1 MLKCQDLMMG
11 SIDYIAIVD
20 GNYNV
25 VFNARYET
33 QVNAM
38 AQLIKRSEYINKKYY
53 EIYPELDVEKSTMMR
68 CIRNG
73 EIVVGKNQSVRD
85 FKGHVLRT
93 DNVTIPIIRKG
104 KIMGAVELARDVTT
118 VNSNNDGGEVRNGE
132 FDRMVEKIKA
142 RQGLITFD
150 SIITNSTDMKKTIE
164 YARILAG
171 MLNHTLIYGETG
183 TGKELFAQ
191 AMITESGIPRSKVV
205 IENCAAIPENLFESI
220 LFGTTKG
227 AYTGAEN
234 KKGLLEEADGGIL
247 FLDELNAMPYAVQ
260 GKLLRVMQEGTF
272 RKLGSNIEKKVNV
285 KIIAAMNVDP
295 TEAIENNVLRRDLF
309 YRFSSS
315 MIHIPKL
322 SSRPEDLELYLQ
334 YFLREFNTIYNK
346 EITGYDKEL
355 ETLLKNYTWEGNVRE
370 LKHLVE
376 SMVATSQD
384 SVLGIKD
391 MPNYVYQRVKKG
403 AETEEHETE
412 TIRMQYSDFDFS
424 NMQGFSLTR
433 AMEDHER
440 EIISAVLRQCG
451 GNKAK
456 ASRILDIP
464 RPTLIYKMEKLGIE

>member
-53 EIYPELDVEKSTMMR
+53 EIYPDLDVEKSTMMR

-85 FKGHVLRT
+85 FKGHILRT

-118 VNSNNDGGEVRNGE
+118 VHFEHNTEKDHNTD

-142 RQGLITFD
+142 QQGLITFD
-150 SIITNSTDMKKTIE
+150 SIITNSADVKRTVE

-171 MLNHTLIYGETG
+171 MPHHTLIYGETG

-191 AMITESGIPRSKVV
+191 AMITESGIPRSKV
-205 IENCAAIPENLFESI
+205 ITENCAAIPENLFESI

-272 RKLGSNIEKKVNV
+272 RKLGSNTEKKVNV

-295 TEAIENNVLRRDLF
+295 SEAIEANILRRDLF

-322 SSRPEDLELYLQ
+322 SDRPEDLELYLQ
-334 YFLREFNTIYNK
+334 YFLREFNSIYNK

-376 SMVATSQD
+376 SMVATSKD
-384 SVLGIKD
+384 TILSIKD

-403 AETEEHETE
+403 AETDEAETE

-424 NMQGFSLTR
+424 TMQGFSLTR

>member
-1 MLKCQDLMMG
+1 MLSCKDLVIN
-11 SIDYIAIVD
+11 SIDYISILD
-20 GNYNV
+20 RDFNI
-25 VFNARYET
+25 VFNARYEN
-33 QVNAM
+33 QVNSA
-38 AQLIKRSEYINKKYY
+38 AQMVKRSEYINKKYY

-171 MLNHTLIYGETG
+171 MPNHTLIYGETG